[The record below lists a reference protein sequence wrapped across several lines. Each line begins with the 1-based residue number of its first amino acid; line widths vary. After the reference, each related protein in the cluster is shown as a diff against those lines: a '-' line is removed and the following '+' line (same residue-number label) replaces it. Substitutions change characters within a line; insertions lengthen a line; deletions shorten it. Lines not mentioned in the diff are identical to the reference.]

1 MTVTE
6 KPMIRKYAIIL
17 AVANLITFAVYH
29 TALYVF
35 RTQATLYVYFYF
47 SELMNTILPVV
58 SAVGLLAA
66 YASCGANKPLLYCLY
81 FSLTSLLNYFPY
93 YAYEYAYQGY
103 EIGTVLTFASL
114 EGVFMTAAV
123 YARTLA
129 LYLLMLFALTRF
141 SKHKVLTKDAIFK
154 KTDILDFQHPVTF
167 SLFTAS
173 IASFIYNL
181 VLEIIDTVSY
191 IREVEGSFEVGE
203 IIYIMMR
210 YVFIL
215 ALMFISH
222 AVAVFVKNKLTVGH
236 SKEDEE

>member
-1 MTVTE
+1 
-6 KPMIRKYAIIL
+6 
-17 AVANLITFAVYH
+17 
-29 TALYVF
+29 
-35 RTQATLYVYFYF
+35 
-47 SELMNTILPVV
+47 
-58 SAVGLLAA
+58 
-66 YASCGANKPLLYCLY
+66 
-81 FSLTSLLNYFPY
+81 
-93 YAYEYAYQGY
+93 
-103 EIGTVLTFASL
+103 
-114 EGVFMTAAV
+114 MTAAV

-141 SKHKVLTKDAIFK
+141 SKHKALTKDAIFK
-154 KTDILDFQHPVTF
+154 KTDIFDFQHPVTF